1 MELHVN
7 GQLRQFEPPMTLL
20 ALLREAGLTERRV
33 AVEVNQEVIPRSRHA
48 DHVLSDGDRI
58 EIIQAI
64 GGG

>member
-7 GQLRQFEPPMTLL
+7 GQLRQFEPPITLL
-20 ALLREAGLTERRV
+20 SLLREAGLNERRI

-48 DHVLSDGDRI
+48 EHVLSEGDRI

>member
-1 MELHVN
+1 
-7 GQLRQFEPPMTLL
+7 MTLL
-20 ALLREAGLTERRV
+20 ALLREAGLNARRV

>member
-1 MELHVN
+1 MEVHVN
-7 GQLRQFEPPMTLL
+7 GQLRHFEPPMTLL
-20 ALLREAGLTERRV
+20 ALLREVGLLERRV
-33 AVEVNQEVIPRSRHA
+33 AIEVNQEVIARGRHA

>member
-20 ALLREAGLTERRV
+20 ALLREAGLNARRV

>member
-1 MELHVN
+1 MELHVK
-7 GQLRQFEPPMTLL
+7 GELRQFEPPMTLL
-20 ALLREAGLTERRV
+20 ALLQAAGLGERRI
-33 AVEVNQEVIPRSRHA
+33 AVEVNQEVIPRGRHA

>member
-7 GQLRQFEPPMTLL
+7 GQTRQFEPPMTLL
-20 ALLREAGLTERRV
+20 ALLREAGLNERRI

>member
-7 GQLRQFEPPMTLL
+7 GELRRFDPPVTLL
-20 ALLREAGLTERRV
+20 ALLQAAGLGERRI
-33 AVEVNQEVIPRSRHA
+33 AVEVNQEVIPRGRHA
-48 DHVLSDGDRI
+48 DHLLSDGDRI

>member
-1 MELHVN
+1 
-7 GQLRQFEPPMTLL
+7 MTLL
-20 ALLREAGLTERRV
+20 ALLREVGLLERRV
-33 AVEVNQEVIPRSRHA
+33 AIEVNQEVIARGRHA

>member
-7 GQLRQFEPPMTLL
+7 GEARQFEPPLTLL
-20 ALLREAGLTERRV
+20 ALLRATGLHEQRV
-33 AVEVNQEVIPRSRHA
+33 AVEVNQEVIPRGRHA
-48 DHVLSDGDRI
+48 DHELADGDRI

>member
-1 MELHVN
+1 MELHIN
-7 GQLRQFEPPMTLL
+7 GQRRQFEAPVTLL
-20 ALLREAGLTERRV
+20 ALLRQAGLNERRI

-48 DHVLSDGDRI
+48 EHVLADGDRI

>member
-1 MELHVN
+1 MELHLN
-7 GQLRQFEPPMTLL
+7 GQLRHFEPPMTLL
-20 ALLREAGLTERRV
+20 ALLREAGLNERRV
-33 AVEVNQEVIPRSRHA
+33 AVEVNQEVVPRGRHA